1 MFDTQNFR
9 DKMATLERRR
19 EELGALLG
27 TAEVISKRAEFLK
40 FSREHSELDPLVQA

>member
-9 DKMATLERRR
+9 EKMATLDRRH

-27 TAEVISKRAEFLK
+27 TAEVINKRAEFLMQIQK
-40 FSREHSELDPLVQA
+40 TTLGSND